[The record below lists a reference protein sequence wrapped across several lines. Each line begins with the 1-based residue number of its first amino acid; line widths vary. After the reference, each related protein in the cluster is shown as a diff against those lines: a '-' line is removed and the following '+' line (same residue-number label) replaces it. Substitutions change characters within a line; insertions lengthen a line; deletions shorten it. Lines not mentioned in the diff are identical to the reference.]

1 MLISAFLVIASSIG
15 AATVAP
21 KAPTLTYLFRMNLT
35 VSSTINT
42 GSGPA
47 GTRLAIPITGGTL
60 SGPKGEG
67 KVLPVGADF
76 GAIDALGNFNVDAHS
91 VVQMD
96 DGSYVYS
103 HSAGPL
109 ISGPTALDRIK
120 FETGS
125 SKYSWLNEIL
135 AVAVTDFPGPW
146 VSLDVWQLLPGGA
159 CSCGSIGRIAARRFY
174 AQDRSDQPR
183 PGDITVQTGRTRL
196 SAKSDSLG
204 GATMTKPAQKP
215 CPSNLSGPLWAMAS
229 HARAT
234 TSPSSIPEGDS
245 TNEQKRD
252 PSPSSDTVMTDDP
265 GQAITGRDPNSKIV
279 GWNGPDDP
287 ENPKNWPNR
296 RKWMITVSLGML
308 TWVVTFASSIFS
320 TATRPAAK
328 EFGVSTEVMT
338 LGTSLFVLGFAFG
351 PLIFGPM
358 SEVYGRKY
366 PLFVGYFVFALFQIP
381 VATAES
387 VQTVLVCRFLS
398 GLFGSSPLS
407 VVGGALV
414 DLWPPVELGIAM
426 SIFAGANFVGPVAGP
441 IMGGFITQSSLGW
454 RWTAYIT
461 AIMAALFGPIAFITV
476 PETLE
481 STLLARKA
489 RAVRLSTR
497 DWAMHAAV
505 EEKPVDISEMANRIL
520 IRPLAMLVLEP
531 VIILVTLYMS
541 FVYGLIYLCFE
552 AYPVSFE
559 EDRGWNSGVGSLPFL
574 AIILGVVIGV
584 IFIIVFSKTRLTR
597 IIKDKGHLPPEQR
610 LIPMM
615 VGGACFPIGLLWFAW
630 TSDPT
635 ILWVPQAISG
645 IPLGVGIMLALA
657 ANAVVRALF
666 GAGFPM
672 FATAMYKRLGVDWAT
687 SVLGFIAVGLFPV
700 PILFY
705 VFGERIRKLSRYAPS
720 GGPP

>member
-1 MLISAFLVIASSIG
+1 
-15 AATVAP
+15 
-21 KAPTLTYLFRMNLT
+21 
-35 VSSTINT
+35 
-42 GSGPA
+42 
-47 GTRLAIPITGGTL
+47 
-60 SGPKGEG
+60 
-67 KVLPVGADF
+67 
-76 GAIDALGNFNVDAHS
+76 
-91 VVQMD
+91 
-96 DGSYVYS
+96 
-103 HSAGPL
+103 
-109 ISGPTALDRIK
+109 
-120 FETGS
+120 
-125 SKYSWLNEIL
+125 
-135 AVAVTDFPGPW
+135 
-146 VSLDVWQLLPGGA
+146 
-159 CSCGSIGRIAARRFY
+159 
-174 AQDRSDQPR
+174 
-183 PGDITVQTGRTRL
+183 
-196 SAKSDSLG
+196 
-204 GATMTKPAQKP
+204 
-215 CPSNLSGPLWAMAS
+215 MAS
-229 HARAT
+229 HAGAT
-234 TSPSSIPEGDS
+234 TAPSSISEGGS
-245 TNEQKRD
+245 TNEQKQD
-252 PSPSSDTVMTDDP
+252 SSPSSDNVMGADP
-265 GQAITGRDPNSKIV
+265 NRAITGRDPNSKIV

-287 ENPKNWPNR
+287 DNPKNWPNR

-328 EFGVSTEVMT
+328 EFGVSIEVMT

-351 PLIFGPM
+351 PLIFGPV

-381 VATAES
+381 VATAEN
-387 VQTVLVCRFLS
+387 VQTILVCRFLS

-489 RAVRLSTR
+489 RSVRLSTR
-497 DWAMHAAV
+497 DWAIHAVA
-505 EEKPVDISEMANRIL
+505 EERPVDIHEMANRIL
-520 IRPLAMLVLEP
+520 VRPLAMLVLEP

-552 AYPVSFE
+552 AYPVSFQ

-584 IFIIVFSKTRLTR
+584 MFIVIFSKTRLTR
-597 IIKDKGHLPPEQR
+597 IIKAKGHLPPEQR
-610 LIPMM
+610 LLPMM

-630 TSDPT
+630 TSDPN
-635 ILWVPQAISG
+635 ILWVPQALAG
-645 IPLGVGIMLALA
+645 IPLGVGIMLIFLQGQTYIIDNYRMNANSALA

-672 FATAMYKRLGVDWAT
+672 FAAAMYKRLGVGWAT

-700 PILFY
+700 PMLFY

>member
-1 MLISAFLVIASSIG
+1 M
-15 AATVAP
+15 
-21 KAPTLTYLFRMNLT
+21 
-35 VSSTINT
+35 
-42 GSGPA
+42 
-47 GTRLAIPITGGTL
+47 
-60 SGPKGEG
+60 
-67 KVLPVGADF
+67 GADP
-76 GAIDALGNFNVDAHS
+76 N
-91 VVQMD
+91 
-96 DGSYVYS
+96 
-103 HSAGPL
+103 
-109 ISGPTALDRIK
+109 R
-120 FETGS
+120 
-125 SKYSWLNEIL
+125 
-135 AVAVTDFPGPW
+135 
-146 VSLDVWQLLPGGA
+146 
-159 CSCGSIGRIAARRFY
+159 
-174 AQDRSDQPR
+174 
-183 PGDITVQTGRTRL
+183 
-196 SAKSDSLG
+196 
-204 GATMTKPAQKP
+204 
-215 CPSNLSGPLWAMAS
+215 
-229 HARAT
+229 
-234 TSPSSIPEGDS
+234 
-245 TNEQKRD
+245 
-252 PSPSSDTVMTDDP
+252 
-265 GQAITGRDPNSKIV
+265 AITGRDPNSKIV

-287 ENPKNWPNR
+287 DNPKNWPNR
-296 RKWMITVSLGML
+296 RKWIITVSLGML

-328 EFGVSTEVMT
+328 EFGVSIEVMT

-351 PLIFGPM
+351 PLIFGPV

-381 VATAES
+381 VATAEN
-387 VQTVLVCRFLS
+387 VQTILVCRFLS

-489 RAVRLSTR
+489 RSVRLSTR
-497 DWAMHAAV
+497 DWAMHAVA
-505 EEKPVDISEMANRIL
+505 EERPVDIHEMANRIL
-520 IRPLAMLVLEP
+520 VRPLAMLVLEP

-552 AYPVSFE
+552 AYPVSFQ

-584 IFIIVFSKTRLTR
+584 IFIVIFSKTRLTR
-597 IIKDKGHLPPEQR
+597 IIKAKGHLPPEQR
-610 LIPMM
+610 LLPMM

-630 TSDPT
+630 TSDPN
-635 ILWVPQAISG
+635 ILWVPQALAG
-645 IPLGVGIMLALA
+645 IPLGVGIMLIFLQGQTYIIDNYRMNANSALA

-672 FATAMYKRLGVDWAT
+672 FAAAMYKRLGVDWAT